1 MSESYHELT
10 EILYRVPHEKK
21 YGDKLVRQWLSE
33 KAEELVKMEKYY
45 EGQFSPKWYVNT
57 ILGLSKPEGMNKDE
71 KSLEDKFKDRFNGM
85 KFTHHI
91 LTPSG
96 GSINMEDF
104 IKELIRDAEQHFKN
118 TDEDKR

>member
-1 MSESYHELT
+1 MRNRHELT
-10 EILYRVPHEKK
+10 EKIWGSIRPNLED
-21 YGDKLVRQWLSE
+21 GMEIFDQIIRQWLSE
-33 KAEELVKMEKYY
+33 KAEEIRKSYSISW
-45 EGQFSPKWYVNT
+45 GSNIPKTKNLT
-57 ILGLSKPEGMNKDE
+57 EILGLSKPE